1 EPLLARSE
9 RATRR
14 PDVRRRLG
22 HELLRRCGARWA
34 GWSGYRN
41 DFGPDIAP
49 DGVARETQLP
59 RDIAD
64 RDPLGQHL
72 VTNDGDE
79 LHGNHP
85 WARTPRPL
93 TVQPA
98 PRGWV
103 NFSWPRTPRPLG
115 GGSIPGGRRGSV
127 KMATDTEP
135 HGEPEEPHWE
145 PPEEE
150 EAP

>member
-1 EPLLARSE
+1 MVLRERPSC
-9 RATRR
+9 RATSRIGT
-14 PDVRRRLG
+14 PSV
-22 HELLRRCGARWA
+22 
-34 GWSGYRN
+34 S
-41 DFGPDIAP
+41 
-49 DGVARETQLP
+49 
-59 RDIAD
+59 
-64 RDPLGQHL
+64 
-72 VTNDGDE
+72 TNDGDE